1 MGLLYQYQE
10 DSALIYM
17 RFYVF
22 HKARELLEENYLR
35 IIFYQ
40 SALIYVMIPM
50 ANIFCK
56 SAGPVSAVGSISCNA
71 FGSAQVRFQ
80 GQAYSYTGCHLPVT
94 KALSIGKT
102 FSLRVFVK
110 FS

>member
-1 MGLLYQYQE
+1 MYFIKQGIPYKK
-10 DSALIYM
+10 I
-17 RFYVF
+17 
-22 HKARELLEENYLR
+22 LR

-40 SALIYVMIPM
+40 SALIYVMITM

-56 SAGPVSAVGSISCNA
+56 LDGPFSAVGSASCIA
-71 FGSAQVRFQ
+71 FGSTQARFQ
-80 GQAYSYTGCHLPVT
+80 GQAYSFTGCHLPVT

-102 FSLRVFVK
+102 FSLSVFMK